1 MKRLLTVQD
10 VSCVGKC
17 SLTVALPII
26 SAAGVECAVLP
37 TAVLSTHTAF
47 PKFTFHDLTG
57 EIAPVSETWKELGIA
72 FDAIYTGY
80 LGSFEQL
87 SLVGKLFDDHK
98 GENTFIAVD
107 PAMADNGKLYHGFTP
122 EFARAM
128 GKLCAKADL
137 ILPNLTEAAFM
148 LGEEYREQYDEAYVR
163 ALLVRLCSLGCRRAA
178 LTGISLEEGKIGVY
192 AYDSASGEYFSYF
205 NEKLPVAYHGTGDI
219 YASAAVG
226 AYARG
231 LSLNDSLALAVDY
244 TLECIRKT
252 LADPN
257 RVFYGVNFEEALPL
271 YVERITTAF

>member
-10 VSCVGKC
+10 VSCVGRC
-17 SLTVALPII
+17 SLTVALPIV

-57 EIAPVSETWKELGIA
+57 EIAPISKTWKELGLT
-72 FDAIYTGY
+72 FDCIYTGY

-87 SLVGKLFDDHK
+87 ALVEELFATHR

-107 PAMADNGKLYHGFTP
+107 PAMADNGVLYKGFTP
-122 EFARAM
+122 AFARAM
-128 GKLCAKADL
+128 GSLCGKADL

-148 LGEEYREQYDEAYVR
+148 LGEEYRETYDEEYVR
-163 ALLVRLCSLGCRRAA
+163 GLLVRLCGLGCRRAA
-178 LTGISLEEGKIGVY
+178 LTGISLEAGKIGVY
-192 AYDSASGEYFSYF
+192 AYDSETGAYFSYF

-226 AYARG
+226 AYTRG
-231 LSLNDSLALAVDY
+231 LPLNDALALAVDY

-252 LADPN
+252 AEDPD
-257 RVFYGVNFEEALPL
+257 RVFYGVNFEQALPL
-271 YVERITTAF
+271 YVERLSHC